1 MVELFSAGCRLCD
14 AALSKLLTRFPT
26 LRLTVHRAS
35 ECVDGSCC
43 RLAESY
49 GVRAVPSLVVNGRIV
64 QVGIP
69 TEEDLEGLA
78 SLLAPA
84 CAERNAGG

>member
-14 AALSKLLTRFPT
+14 AALSKLHARFPD
-26 LRLTVHRAS
+26 LKLIVHRAS

-49 GVRAVPSLVVNGRIV
+49 GIRAVPSLVVDGQIV

-78 SLLAPA
+78 PLLAPA
-84 CAERNAGG
+84 CGE